1 MDEILNLIKAG
12 KTPDQIYQEAK
23 AAAKKIDDEKKE
35 AENKRKNR
43 RIKKNYFE
51 QKRKEFLNALVD
63 YVKIVAGE
71 APDNRVIN
79 MFNKELNEIEN
90 AVLDSADAKVKVD
103 ISTKEVDADKI
114 IDQFLKDLGF

>member
-35 AENKRKNR
+35 AENKRKKR
-43 RIKKNYFE
+43 EQKKRNFE
-51 QKRKEFLNALVD
+51 QLRKDFLHTLID
-63 YVKIVAGE
+63 YIELVAGE

-90 AVLDSADAKVKVD
+90 AVLDSEDSKVKVNV
-103 ISTKEVDADKI
+103 SMKEVDADKI